1 VRRCWALVD
10 WRHSKCCVIWYEM
23 IWYATTE
30 AVVLDTGPVFNL
42 CQTAVGL
49 PRHLRETI
57 KSTVSRWQDSQN
69 KGNDS
74 YAPHVRRKTQ
84 RVKVHHFRSCKQ
96 QISYHQ
102 WVDATTLAVSTCQ
115 DSLFRTPTTWQER
128 MTSGASLIVF
138 PDLAENGTGMLR
150 HIHQQT
156 TF

>member
-1 VRRCWALVD
+1 MLCD
-10 WRHSKCCVIWYEM
+10 M
-23 IWYATTE
+23 IWNDMICYNRSSSAGYWTSLQPLPDSSETATPFETE
-30 AVVLDTGPVFNL
+30 TTK
-42 CQTAVGL
+42 C
-49 PRHLRETI
+49 
-57 KSTVSRWQDSQN
+57 TVSRRQDSQN